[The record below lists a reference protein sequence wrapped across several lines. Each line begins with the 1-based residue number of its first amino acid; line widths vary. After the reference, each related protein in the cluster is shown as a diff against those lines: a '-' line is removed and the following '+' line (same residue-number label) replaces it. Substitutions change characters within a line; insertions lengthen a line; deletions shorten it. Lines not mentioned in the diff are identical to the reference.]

1 MVLNLPKNWEYFLKG
16 RDIEKSLLSIKS
28 LLEKEKKLGKEI
40 YPSTEN
46 IFRALEL
53 VSPGDVKVVVVGQ
66 DPYHDI
72 NQANGLAFS
81 VNKNNTI
88 PPSLK
93 NIYSEIKRDLN
104 SETLQNGDLTQIAK
118 QGVLFLNSVLT
129 VEAHKPGSH
138 ENIGWQ
144 EITDSIISLL
154 SSEKN
159 IVFMLWGN
167 FAQLKEKFIDLNS
180 NLVLKTSH
188 PSPLSAYRGFT
199 GSRPFSKSNKFLK
212 SKGKKIIDW
221 SV

>member
-1 MVLNLPKNWEYFLKG
+1 MVLNLPKNWEYFLKE

-138 ENIGWQ
+138 VNIGWQ

-221 SV
+221 SL

>member
-138 ENIGWQ
+138 VNIGWQ

-188 PSPLSAYRGFT
+188 PSPLSAHRGFT

-221 SV
+221 SL

>member
-1 MVLNLPKNWEYFLKG
+1 MVLNLPKNWEYFLKES
-16 RDIEKSLLSIKS
+16 DIEKQLLSIKS

-40 YPSTEN
+40 FPRTDN

-53 VSPGDVKVVVVGQ
+53 VSPEDVKVVVVGQ
-66 DPYHDI
+66 DPYHNI

-81 VNKNNTI
+81 VNKNNKIT
-88 PPSLK
+88 PSLK
-93 NIYSEIKRDLN
+93 NIYREIKRDLN
-104 SETLQNGDLTQIAK
+104 SKTLQNGDLTQIAK

-138 ENIGWQ
+138 LNIGWQ

-167 FAQLKEKFIDLNS
+167 SAQLKEKFIDLNS

-188 PSPLSAYRGFT
+188 PSPLSAYRGFI
-199 GSRPFSKSNKFLK
+199 GSRPFSKCNKFLK

-221 SV
+221 SL

>member
-1 MVLNLPKNWEYFLKG
+1 MILNIPKNWECFLKES
-16 RDIEKSLLSIKS
+16 DIEKPLLSIKS

-40 YPSTEN
+40 FPSTEN

-53 VSPGDVKVVVVGQ
+53 VSPEDVKIVVVGQ
-66 DPYHDI
+66 DPYHNI

-81 VNKNNTI
+81 VNENNII

-93 NIYSEIKRDLN
+93 NIYREIKRDLN
-104 SETLQNGDLTQIAK
+104 SETLQTGDLTQIAK
-118 QGVLFLNSVLT
+118 QGVLFLNSALT

-138 ENIGWQ
+138 LNIGWQ

-188 PSPLSAYRGFT
+188 PSPLSAYRGFM

-212 SKGKKIIDW
+212 SKGKKTIDW
-221 SV
+221 SL

>member
-1 MVLNLPKNWEYFLKG
+1 MILNIPKNWECFLKES
-16 RDIEKSLLSIKS
+16 DIEKPLLSIKS

-40 YPSTEN
+40 FPSTEN

-53 VSPGDVKVVVVGQ
+53 VSPEDVKIVVVGQ
-66 DPYHDI
+66 DPYHNI

-81 VNKNNTI
+81 VNENNII

-93 NIYSEIKRDLN
+93 NIYREIKRDLN
-104 SETLQNGDLTQIAK
+104 SETLQTGDLTQIAK
-118 QGVLFLNSVLT
+118 QGVLFLNSALT

-138 ENIGWQ
+138 LNIGWQ

-167 FAQLKEKFIDLNS
+167 FAQSKEKLIDLNS

-188 PSPLSAYRGFT
+188 PSPLSAYRGFI

-212 SKGKKIIDW
+212 SKGKKTIDW
-221 SV
+221 SL

>member
-1 MVLNLPKNWEYFLKG
+1 MVLNLPKNWEYFLKES
-16 RDIEKSLLSIKS
+16 DLEKPLLSIKS

-40 YPSTEN
+40 FPRTDN

-53 VSPGDVKVVVVGQ
+53 VSPEDVKVVVVGQ
-66 DPYHDI
+66 DPYHNI

-81 VNKNNTI
+81 VNKNNKIT
-88 PPSLK
+88 PSLK
-93 NIYSEIKRDLN
+93 NIYREIKRDLN
-104 SETLQNGDLTQIAK
+104 SKTLQNGDLTQIAK

-138 ENIGWQ
+138 LNIGWQ

-167 FAQLKEKFIDLNS
+167 SAQLKEKFIDLNS

-188 PSPLSAYRGFT
+188 PSPLSAYRGFI
-199 GSRPFSKSNKFLK
+199 GSRPFSKCNKFLK

-221 SV
+221 SL

>member
-1 MVLNLPKNWEYFLKG
+1 MVLNLPKNWEYFLKES
-16 RDIEKSLLSIKS
+16 DIEKPLLSIKS

-40 YPSTEN
+40 FPSTEN

-53 VSPGDVKVVVVGQ
+53 VSPEDVKIVVVGQ
-66 DPYHDI
+66 DPYHNI

-81 VNKNNTI
+81 VNENNII

-93 NIYSEIKRDLN
+93 IIYREIKRDLN
-104 SETLQNGDLTQIAK
+104 SKTLQTGDLTQIAK
-118 QGVLFLNSVLT
+118 QGVLFLNSALT

-138 ENIGWQ
+138 LNIGWQ
-144 EITDSIISLL
+144 EITDSIISQL

-188 PSPLSAYRGFT
+188 PSPLSAYRGFI

-212 SKGKKIIDW
+212 SKGKKTIDW
-221 SV
+221 SL

>member
-1 MVLNLPKNWEYFLKG
+1 MILNIPKNWECFLKEN
-16 RDIEKSLLSIKS
+16 DIEKPLLSIKS

-40 YPSTEN
+40 FPSTEN

-53 VSPGDVKVVVVGQ
+53 VSPEDVKIVVVGQ
-66 DPYHDI
+66 DPYHNI

-81 VNKNNTI
+81 VNENNII

-93 NIYSEIKRDLN
+93 NIYREIKRDLN
-104 SETLQNGDLTQIAK
+104 SETLQTGDLTQIAK
-118 QGVLFLNSVLT
+118 QGVLFLNSALT

-138 ENIGWQ
+138 LNIGWQ

-188 PSPLSAYRGFT
+188 PSPLSAYRGFI

-212 SKGKKIIDW
+212 SKGKKTIDW
-221 SV
+221 SL

>member
-138 ENIGWQ
+138 ANIGWQ

-221 SV
+221 SL

>member
-1 MVLNLPKNWEYFLKG
+1 MVLNLPKNWEYFLKKS
-16 RDIEKSLLSIKS
+16 DIEKPLLSIKS

-40 YPSTEN
+40 FPSTEN

-53 VSPGDVKVVVVGQ
+53 VSPEDVKIVVVGQ
-66 DPYHDI
+66 DPYHNI

-81 VNKNNTI
+81 VNENNII

-93 NIYSEIKRDLN
+93 NIYREIKRDLN
-104 SETLQNGDLTQIAK
+104 SKTLQTGDLTQIAK

-138 ENIGWQ
+138 LNIGWQ

-188 PSPLSAYRGFT
+188 PSPLSAYRGFI
-199 GSRPFSKSNKFLK
+199 GSRPFSKGNKFLK
-212 SKGKKIIDW
+212 SKGKKTIDW
-221 SV
+221 SL

>member
-1 MVLNLPKNWEYFLKG
+1 MVLNLPKNWEYFLKES
-16 RDIEKSLLSIKS
+16 DIEKPLLSIKS

-40 YPSTEN
+40 FPRTDN

-53 VSPGDVKVVVVGQ
+53 VSPEDVKVVVVGQ
-66 DPYHDI
+66 DPYHNI

-81 VNKNNTI
+81 VNKNNKI

-93 NIYSEIKRDLN
+93 NIYREIKRDLN
-104 SETLQNGDLTQIAK
+104 SKTLQTGDLTQIAK
-118 QGVLFLNSVLT
+118 QGVLFLNSALT

-138 ENIGWQ
+138 LNIGWQ

-221 SV
+221 SL

>member
-1 MVLNLPKNWEYFLKG
+1 MILNIPKNWECFLKES
-16 RDIEKSLLSIKS
+16 DIEKPLLSIKS

-40 YPSTEN
+40 FPSTEN

-53 VSPGDVKVVVVGQ
+53 VSPEDVKIVVVGQ

-81 VNKNNTI
+81 VNENNII

-93 NIYSEIKRDLN
+93 NIYREIERDLN
-104 SETLQNGDLTQIAK
+104 SKTLQTGDLTQIAK
-118 QGVLFLNSVLT
+118 QGVLFLNSALT

-138 ENIGWQ
+138 LNIGWQ

-167 FAQLKEKFIDLNS
+167 FAQSKEKLIDLNS

-188 PSPLSAYRGFT
+188 PSPLSAYRGFI

-212 SKGKKIIDW
+212 SKGKKTIDW
-221 SV
+221 SL

>member
-1 MVLNLPKNWEYFLKG
+1 MILNIPKNWECFLKES
-16 RDIEKSLLSIKS
+16 DIEKPLLSVKS
-28 LLEKEKKLGKEI
+28 LLEKEKRLGKEI
-40 YPSTEN
+40 FPSTEN

-53 VSPGDVKVVVVGQ
+53 VSPEDVKIVVVGQ
-66 DPYHDI
+66 DPYHNI

-81 VNKNNTI
+81 VNENNII

-93 NIYSEIKRDLN
+93 NIYREIKRDLN
-104 SETLQNGDLTQIAK
+104 SETLQTGDLTQIAK
-118 QGVLFLNSVLT
+118 QGVLFLNSALT

-138 ENIGWQ
+138 LNIGWQ

-188 PSPLSAYRGFT
+188 PSPLSAYRGFI

-212 SKGKKIIDW
+212 SKGKKTIAW
-221 SV
+221 SL

>member
-1 MVLNLPKNWEYFLKG
+1 MQ
-16 RDIEKSLLSIKS
+16 
-28 LLEKEKKLGKEI
+28 
-40 YPSTEN
+40 T
-46 IFRALEL
+46 
-53 VSPGDVKVVVVGQ
+53 
-66 DPYHDI
+66 
-72 NQANGLAFS
+72 
-81 VNKNNTI
+81 
-88 PPSLK
+88 
-93 NIYSEIKRDLN
+93 
-104 SETLQNGDLTQIAK
+104 GDLTQIAK

-138 ENIGWQ
+138 VNIGWQ

-167 FAQLKEKFIDLNS
+167 FAQLKEKLIDLNS

-221 SV
+221 SL

>member
-1 MVLNLPKNWEYFLKG
+1 MVLNLPKNWEYFLKES
-16 RDIEKSLLSIKS
+16 DIEKPLLSIKS

-40 YPSTEN
+40 FPRTDN

-53 VSPGDVKVVVVGQ
+53 VSPEDVKVVVVGQ
-66 DPYHDI
+66 DPYHNI

-81 VNKNNTI
+81 VNKNNKI

-93 NIYSEIKRDLN
+93 NIYREIKRDLN
-104 SETLQNGDLTQIAK
+104 SKTLQNGDLTQIAK

-138 ENIGWQ
+138 LNIGWQ

-167 FAQLKEKFIDLNS
+167 SAQLKEKFIDLNS

-188 PSPLSAYRGFT
+188 PSPLSAYRGFI
-199 GSRPFSKSNKFLK
+199 GSRPFSKCNKFLK

-221 SV
+221 SL

>member
-53 VSPGDVKVVVVGQ
+53 VNPGDVKVVVVGQ

-88 PPSLK
+88 PPTLK

-138 ENIGWQ
+138 VNIGWQ

-212 SKGKKIIDW
+212 SKGKKIIVW
-221 SV
+221 SL

>member
-1 MVLNLPKNWEYFLKG
+1 MVLNLPKNWEYFLKES
-16 RDIEKSLLSIKS
+16 DIEKPLLSIKS

-40 YPSTEN
+40 FPRTDN

-53 VSPGDVKVVVVGQ
+53 VSPEDVKVVVVGQ
-66 DPYHDI
+66 DPYHNI

-81 VNKNNTI
+81 VNKNNKIT
-88 PPSLK
+88 PSLK
-93 NIYSEIKRDLN
+93 NIYREIKRDLN
-104 SETLQNGDLTQIAK
+104 SKTLQNGDLTQIAK

-138 ENIGWQ
+138 LNIGWQ

-188 PSPLSAYRGFT
+188 PSPLSAYRGFI
-199 GSRPFSKSNKFLK
+199 GSRPFSKCNKFLK

-221 SV
+221 SL

>member
-1 MVLNLPKNWEYFLKG
+1 MVLNLPKNWEYFLKES
-16 RDIEKSLLSIKS
+16 DIEKSLLSIKS

-104 SETLQNGDLTQIAK
+104 SEILQTGDLTQIAK

-138 ENIGWQ
+138 VNIGWQ

-221 SV
+221 SL

>member
-1 MVLNLPKNWEYFLKG
+1 MVLNLPKNWEYFLKESN
-16 RDIEKSLLSIKS
+16 IEKSLLSIKS

-81 VNKNNTI
+81 VDKNNTI

-93 NIYSEIKRDLN
+93 NIYSEIKSDLN
-104 SETLQNGDLTQIAK
+104 SETLQTGDLTQIAK

-138 ENIGWQ
+138 INIGWQ

-221 SV
+221 SL

>member
-1 MVLNLPKNWEYFLKG
+1 MVLNLPKNWEYFLKES
-16 RDIEKSLLSIKS
+16 DIEKPLLSIKS

-40 YPSTEN
+40 FPSTEN

-53 VSPGDVKVVVVGQ
+53 VSPEDVKVVVVGQ
-66 DPYHDI
+66 DPYHNI

-93 NIYSEIKRDLN
+93 NIYREIKRDLN
-104 SETLQNGDLTQIAK
+104 SKTLQNGDLTQIAK

-138 ENIGWQ
+138 LNIGWQ
-144 EITDSIISLL
+144 EITDTIISLL

-188 PSPLSAYRGFT
+188 PSPLSAYRGFI
-199 GSRPFSKSNKFLK
+199 GSRPFSKCNKFLK

-221 SV
+221 SL

>member
-1 MVLNLPKNWEYFLKG
+1 MILNIPKNWECFLKES
-16 RDIEKSLLSIKS
+16 DIEKPLLSVKS
-28 LLEKEKKLGKEI
+28 LLEKEKRLGKEI
-40 YPSTEN
+40 FPSTEN

-53 VSPGDVKVVVVGQ
+53 VSPEDVKIVVVGQ
-66 DPYHDI
+66 DPYHNI

-81 VNKNNTI
+81 VNENNII

-93 NIYSEIKRDLN
+93 NIYREIKRDLN
-104 SETLQNGDLTQIAK
+104 SETLQTGDLTKIAK

-138 ENIGWQ
+138 LNIGWQ
-144 EITDSIISLL
+144 EITDSIISRL

-188 PSPLSAYRGFT
+188 PSPLSAYRGFI

-212 SKGKKIIDW
+212 SKGKKTIAW
-221 SV
+221 SL

>member
-1 MVLNLPKNWEYFLKG
+1 MILNIPKNWECFLKES
-16 RDIEKSLLSIKS
+16 DIEKPLLSIKS

-40 YPSTEN
+40 FPSTEN

-53 VSPGDVKVVVVGQ
+53 VSPEDVKIVVVGQ
-66 DPYHDI
+66 DPYHNI

-81 VNKNNTI
+81 VNENNII

-93 NIYSEIKRDLN
+93 IIYREIKRDLN
-104 SETLQNGDLTQIAK
+104 SKTLQTGDLTQIAK
-118 QGVLFLNSVLT
+118 QGVLFLNSALT

-138 ENIGWQ
+138 LNIGWQ

-188 PSPLSAYRGFT
+188 PSPLSAYRGFI

-212 SKGKKIIDW
+212 SKGKKTIDW
-221 SV
+221 SL

>member
-1 MVLNLPKNWEYFLKG
+1 MVLNLPKNWEYFLKES
-16 RDIEKSLLSIKS
+16 DIEKPLLSIKS

-40 YPSTEN
+40 FPRTDN

-53 VSPGDVKVVVVGQ
+53 VSPEDVKVVVVGQ
-66 DPYHDI
+66 DPYHNI

-93 NIYSEIKRDLN
+93 NIYREIKRDLN

-138 ENIGWQ
+138 LNIGWQ

-188 PSPLSAYRGFT
+188 PSPLSAYRGFI
-199 GSRPFSKSNKFLK
+199 GSRPFSKCNKFLK

-221 SV
+221 SL

>member
-16 RDIEKSLLSIKS
+16 RDVEKSLLSIKS

-53 VSPGDVKVVVVGQ
+53 VSPGEFKVVVVGQ

-138 ENIGWQ
+138 VNIGWQ

-199 GSRPFSKSNKFLK
+199 GSRPLAKVINF
-212 SKGKKIIDW
+212 
-221 SV
+221 

>member
-1 MVLNLPKNWEYFLKG
+1 MVLNLPKNWEYFLKES
-16 RDIEKSLLSIKS
+16 DIEKPLLSIKS

-40 YPSTEN
+40 FPSTEN

-53 VSPGDVKVVVVGQ
+53 VSPEDVKVVVVGQ

-93 NIYSEIKRDLN
+93 NIYREIKRDLN
-104 SETLQNGDLTQIAK
+104 SKTLQNGDLTQIAK

-138 ENIGWQ
+138 LNIGWQ
-144 EITDSIISLL
+144 EITDTIISLL

-188 PSPLSAYRGFT
+188 PSPLSAYRGFI
-199 GSRPFSKSNKFLK
+199 GSRPFSKCNKFLK

-221 SV
+221 SL

>member
-1 MVLNLPKNWEYFLKG
+1 MVLNLPKNWEYFLKES
-16 RDIEKSLLSIKS
+16 DIEKPLLSIKS

-40 YPSTEN
+40 FPRTDN

-53 VSPGDVKVVVVGQ
+53 VSPEDVKVVVVGQ
-66 DPYHDI
+66 DPYHNI

-93 NIYSEIKRDLN
+93 NIYREIKRDLN
-104 SETLQNGDLTQIAK
+104 SKTLQNGDLTQIAK

-138 ENIGWQ
+138 LNIGWQ

-188 PSPLSAYRGFT
+188 PSPLSAYRGFI
-199 GSRPFSKSNKFLK
+199 GSRPFSKCNKFLK

-221 SV
+221 SL

>member
-1 MVLNLPKNWEYFLKG
+1 MVLNLPKNWEYFLKES
-16 RDIEKSLLSIKS
+16 DIEKPLLSIKS

-40 YPSTEN
+40 FPSTEN

-53 VSPGDVKVVVVGQ
+53 VSPEDVKVVVVGQ
-66 DPYHDI
+66 DPYHNI

-93 NIYSEIKRDLN
+93 NIYREIKRDLN
-104 SETLQNGDLTQIAK
+104 SKTLQTGDLTQIAK
-118 QGVLFLNSVLT
+118 QGVLFLNSALT
-129 VEAHKPGSH
+129 VEAYKPGSH
-138 ENIGWQ
+138 LKIGWQ
-144 EITDSIISLL
+144 KITDSIIYLL

-167 FAQLKEKFIDLNS
+167 FARSKEKFIDLNS

-188 PSPLSAYRGFT
+188 PSPLSAYRGFI

-221 SV
+221 SL

>member
-1 MVLNLPKNWEYFLKG
+1 MILNIPKNWECFLKES
-16 RDIEKSLLSIKS
+16 DIEKPLLSIKS

-40 YPSTEN
+40 FPSTEN

-53 VSPGDVKVVVVGQ
+53 VSPEDVKIVVVGQ
-66 DPYHDI
+66 DPYHNI

-81 VNKNNTI
+81 VNENNII

-93 NIYSEIKRDLN
+93 NIYREIERDLN
-104 SETLQNGDLTQIAK
+104 SKTLQTGDLTQIAK
-118 QGVLFLNSVLT
+118 QGVLFLNSALT

-138 ENIGWQ
+138 LNIGWQ
-144 EITDSIISLL
+144 EITDFIISLL

-167 FAQLKEKFIDLNS
+167 FAQSKEKLIDLNS

-188 PSPLSAYRGFT
+188 PSPLSAYRGFI

-212 SKGKKIIDW
+212 SKGKKTIDW
-221 SV
+221 SL

>member
-1 MVLNLPKNWEYFLKG
+1 MILNIPKNWECFLKES
-16 RDIEKSLLSIKS
+16 DIEKPLLSIKS

-40 YPSTEN
+40 FPSTEN

-53 VSPGDVKVVVVGQ
+53 VSPEDVKIVVVGQ
-66 DPYHDI
+66 DRYHNI

-81 VNKNNTI
+81 VNENNII

-93 NIYSEIKRDLN
+93 NIYREIKRDLN
-104 SETLQNGDLTQIAK
+104 SETLQTGDLTQIAK
-118 QGVLFLNSVLT
+118 QGVLFLNSALT

-138 ENIGWQ
+138 LNIGWQ
-144 EITDSIISLL
+144 EITDFIISLL

-188 PSPLSAYRGFT
+188 PSPLSAYRGFI

-212 SKGKKIIDW
+212 SKGKKTIDW
-221 SV
+221 SL

>member
-40 YPSTEN
+40 FPRTDN

-53 VSPGDVKVVVVGQ
+53 VSPEDVKVVVVGQ
-66 DPYHDI
+66 DPYHNI

-81 VNKNNTI
+81 VNKNNKI

-93 NIYSEIKRDLN
+93 NIYREIERDLN
-104 SETLQNGDLTQIAK
+104 SKTLQNGDLTQIAK

-138 ENIGWQ
+138 LNIGWQ
-144 EITDSIISLL
+144 EITDTIISLL

-188 PSPLSAYRGFT
+188 PSPLSAYRGFI

-221 SV
+221 SL

>member
-1 MVLNLPKNWEYFLKG
+1 MILNIPKNWECFLKES
-16 RDIEKSLLSIKS
+16 DIEKPLLSIKS

-40 YPSTEN
+40 FPSTEN

-53 VSPGDVKVVVVGQ
+53 VSPEDVKIVVVGQ
-66 DPYHDI
+66 DPYHNI

-81 VNKNNTI
+81 VNENNII

-93 NIYSEIKRDLN
+93 NIYREIKRDLN
-104 SETLQNGDLTQIAK
+104 SETLQTGDLTQIAK
-118 QGVLFLNSVLT
+118 QGVLFLNSALT

-138 ENIGWQ
+138 LNIGWQ

-188 PSPLSAYRGFT
+188 PSPLSAYRGFI

-212 SKGKKIIDW
+212 SKGKKTIDW
-221 SV
+221 SL

>member
-1 MVLNLPKNWEYFLKG
+1 MVLNLPKNWEYFLKKS
-16 RDIEKSLLSIKS
+16 DIEKPLLSIKS

-40 YPSTEN
+40 FPRTDN

-53 VSPGDVKVVVVGQ
+53 VSPEDVKVVVVGQ
-66 DPYHDI
+66 DPYHNI

-81 VNKNNTI
+81 VNKNNKI

-93 NIYSEIKRDLN
+93 NIYREIKRDLN
-104 SETLQNGDLTQIAK
+104 SKTLQNGDLTQIAK

-138 ENIGWQ
+138 LNIGWQ

-188 PSPLSAYRGFT
+188 PSPLSAYRGFI
-199 GSRPFSKSNKFLK
+199 GSRPFSKGNKFLK

-221 SV
+221 SL

>member
-1 MVLNLPKNWEYFLKG
+1 MILNIPKNWECFLKEN
-16 RDIEKSLLSIKS
+16 DIEKPLLSIKS

-40 YPSTEN
+40 FPSTEN

-53 VSPGDVKVVVVGQ
+53 VSPEDVKIVVVGQ
-66 DPYHDI
+66 DPYHNI

-81 VNKNNTI
+81 VNENNII

-93 NIYSEIKRDLN
+93 NIYREIKRDLN
-104 SETLQNGDLTQIAK
+104 SETLQTGDLTKIAK
-118 QGVLFLNSVLT
+118 QGVLFLNSALT

-138 ENIGWQ
+138 LNIGWQ

-167 FAQLKEKFIDLNS
+167 FAQSKEKFIDLNS

-188 PSPLSAYRGFT
+188 PSPLSAYRGFI

-212 SKGKKIIDW
+212 SKGKKTIDW
-221 SV
+221 SL

>member
-1 MVLNLPKNWEYFLKG
+1 MVLNLPKNWEYFLKES
-16 RDIEKSLLSIKS
+16 DIEKPLLSIKS

-40 YPSTEN
+40 FPSAEN

-53 VSPGDVKVVVVGQ
+53 VSPEDVKVVVVGQ
-66 DPYHDI
+66 DPYHNI

-93 NIYSEIKRDLN
+93 NIYREIKRDLN
-104 SETLQNGDLTQIAK
+104 SKTLQNGDLTQIAK

-138 ENIGWQ
+138 LNIGWQ

-188 PSPLSAYRGFT
+188 PSPLSAYRGFI
-199 GSRPFSKSNKFLK
+199 GSRPFSKCNKFLK

-221 SV
+221 SL

>member
-1 MVLNLPKNWEYFLKG
+1 MILNIPKNWECFLKES
-16 RDIEKSLLSIKS
+16 DIEKPLLSIKS

-40 YPSTEN
+40 FPSTEN

-53 VSPGDVKVVVVGQ
+53 VSPEDVKIVVVGQ
-66 DPYHDI
+66 DPYHNI

-81 VNKNNTI
+81 VNENNII

-93 NIYSEIKRDLN
+93 NIYREIKRDLN
-104 SETLQNGDLTQIAK
+104 SETLQTGDLTQIAK
-118 QGVLFLNSVLT
+118 QGVLFLNSALT

-138 ENIGWQ
+138 LNIGWQ

-212 SKGKKIIDW
+212 SKGKKTIDW
-221 SV
+221 SL

>member
-1 MVLNLPKNWEYFLKG
+1 MILNIPKNWECFLKES
-16 RDIEKSLLSIKS
+16 DIEKPLLSIKS

-40 YPSTEN
+40 FPSTEN

-53 VSPGDVKVVVVGQ
+53 VSPEDVKIVVVGQ
-66 DPYHDI
+66 DPYHNI

-81 VNKNNTI
+81 VNENNII

-93 NIYSEIKRDLN
+93 NIYREIKRDLN
-104 SETLQNGDLTQIAK
+104 SETLQTGDLTQIAK
-118 QGVLFLNSVLT
+118 QGVLFLNSALT

-138 ENIGWQ
+138 LNIGWQ
-144 EITDSIISLL
+144 EITDFIISLL

-188 PSPLSAYRGFT
+188 PSPLSAYRGFI

-212 SKGKKIIDW
+212 SKGKKTIDW
-221 SV
+221 SL

>member
-53 VSPGDVKVVVVGQ
+53 VNPGDVKVVVVGQ

-88 PPSLK
+88 PPTLK

-138 ENIGWQ
+138 VNIGWQ

-221 SV
+221 SL